1 MLKELSLRLAPET
14 AYDSRRLSTR
24 VSKELAADPQRIKR
38 IDTVKRSIDA
48 RQRQVAVNLTLRVH
62 LDEIDDTAGRFEKN
76 QLRTKNRQNNYFR
89 KKS

>member
-48 RQRQVAVNLTLRVH
+48 RQQ
-62 LDEIDDTAGRFEKN
+62 IGRAHV
-76 QLRTKNRQNNYFR
+76 
-89 KKS
+89 